1 MNFRM
6 RATALT
12 SLLVLLATS
21 ACAGNASSTET
32 DAGQSSSLEPVEVV
46 ITSLPPYVTKGD
58 DGRLEG
64 LDGGLFDD
72 AAKQLGFE
80 YNVTVTDW
88 NGMLAAVQSG
98 RADLAVSDVAWT
110 PAREE
115 TGLFT
120 DPAYYLPNMIG
131 QTSGLD
137 VQTVDDLV
145 GHSVGAINGQ
155 SYVDGLDGVDGVDLR
170 LYPDSA
176 ALLADLSASRIDAAI
191 MDPLVM
197 VYQKQVRPDLNYEV
211 APLAP
216 PTMDQVSKHPKWTVF
231 GPQMIGWYAKPGSEA
246 FVDQLNGVIQ
256 EYWTQ
261 GSNASRIKDAGVD
274 QVAPFLNPGTDWL
287 SVYEEQR
294 QGVDRPDKWAAPY
307 SDKFDGEMS
316 R

>member
-1 MNFRM
+1 MNFRT
-6 RATALT
+6 RATAVT
-12 SLLVLLATS
+12 SLVVLLATS
-21 ACAGNASSTET
+21 ACAGNVGSADT
-32 DAGQSSSLEPVEVV
+32 DTGQSSVEPVEVV

-58 DGRLEG
+58 DGQLEG
-64 LDGGLFDD
+64 IDGGLFD
-72 AAKQLGFE
+72 AAAEELGFE

-98 RADLAVSDVAWT
+98 RADIAVSDVAWT

-120 DPAYYLPNMIG
+120 DPAYYLPNLIG
-131 QTSGLD
+131 QTPGLD
-137 VQTVDDLV
+137 IHTVEDLV

-176 ALLADLSASRIDAAI
+176 ALLADLSANRIDAAI

-211 APLAP
+211 VPLAP
-216 PTMDQVSKHPKWTVF
+216 PTMDQVSEHPKWAVF
-231 GPQMIGWYAKPGSEA
+231 GTQMIGWYAKPGSEA
-246 FVDQLNGVIQ
+246 FVDQLNGVIS
-256 EYWTQ
+256 EYWKQ
-261 GSNASRIKDAGVD
+261 GKNASRIKDAGVD

-287 SVYEEQR
+287 NVYEEQR
-294 QGVDRPDKWAAPY
+294 QGLDRPGDWVAPY
-307 SDKFDGEMS
+307 SEEFDDEMS